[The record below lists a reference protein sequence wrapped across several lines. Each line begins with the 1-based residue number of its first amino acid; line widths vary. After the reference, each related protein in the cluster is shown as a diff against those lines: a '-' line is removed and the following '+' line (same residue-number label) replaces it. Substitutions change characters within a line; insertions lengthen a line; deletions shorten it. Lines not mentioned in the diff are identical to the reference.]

1 MVLTTKRIKYIFD
14 NLDILDT
21 LDILDNLDTTLSRIS
36 RISNIKWLSLDILVL
51 GLFGGGYSRRSKF
64 K

>member
-36 RISNIKWLSLDILVL
+36 RISNIKRVSLDILVIAL
-51 GLFGGGYSRRSKF
+51 PEGAYDRP
-64 K
+64 

>member
-1 MVLTTKRIKYIFD
+1 MVLTNRGIKYIFD

-36 RISNIKWLSLDILVL
+36 RISNIKRVSLDILVIAL
-51 GLFGGGYSRRSKF
+51 PGGGYDRP
-64 K
+64 